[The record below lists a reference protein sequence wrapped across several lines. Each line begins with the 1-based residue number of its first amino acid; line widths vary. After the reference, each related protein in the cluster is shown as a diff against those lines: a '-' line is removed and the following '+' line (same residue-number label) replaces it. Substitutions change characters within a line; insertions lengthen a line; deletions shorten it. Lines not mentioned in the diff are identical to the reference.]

1 MPVLSP
7 CRLKG
12 LPAMSINGAL
22 NEWIC
27 LMIKASHGQE
37 GYTLIEIVLVI
48 AILGVLAAVAVPKFV
63 DLNEGAH
70 DAVAK
75 AMHGGFSSAVN
86 IIQAEWQARGSS
98 SVSTSASGWPNGSGG
113 PPMNITAC
121 RTVWT
126 DILTSAPPVNN
137 GYLAGADGWG
147 AFGGGNF
154 CFYIYQPDTTRPY
167 HIIRYNVSSGRVEYL
182 LI

>member
-1 MPVLSP
+1 MDLRHMMNTP
-7 CRLKG
+7 
-12 LPAMSINGAL
+12 
-22 NEWIC
+22 
-27 LMIKASHGQE
+27 HGQE
-37 GYTLIEIVLVI
+37 GYTLIEIVFVI
-48 AILGVLAAVAVPKFV
+48 AILGILAAVAIPKFV
-63 DLNEGAH
+63 DLSEEAH
-70 DAVAK
+70 DASAR
-75 AMHGGFSSAVN
+75 ATYGGFTSSVN

-98 SVSTSASGWPNGSGG
+98 SVSTSATGWPNGTGG
-113 PPMNITAC
+113 PPMNMAAC

-126 DILTSAPPVNN
+126 DVLTSAPPVNN

-147 AFGGGNF
+147 AFGGGLL